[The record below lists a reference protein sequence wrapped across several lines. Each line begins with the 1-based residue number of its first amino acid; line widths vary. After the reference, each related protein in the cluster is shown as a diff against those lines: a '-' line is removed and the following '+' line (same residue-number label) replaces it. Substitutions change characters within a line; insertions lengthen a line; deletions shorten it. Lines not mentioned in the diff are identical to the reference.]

1 MFGRRPKRF
10 PLCAAPRWP
19 AVAFLPKCSAILWVP
34 AVLAFLMPACDGPLT
49 LRDVGVSAIVY
60 MLTIAPFPLSLLVSG
75 GSRVAQEFFLWQL
88 LRRANHDA
96 GFYLTVVPSIGIPLV
111 ALAMA
116 GLVVALRRRQ
126 GLDVLIVSLTVVVG
140 AFFEAWPVKGFQYLI
155 PLATPV
161 ALPAGDGVWS
171 GPG

>member
-1 MFGRRPKRF
+1 MLRDGPLFFFFALTFLFLALSVRGPRRF
-10 PLCAAPRWP
+10 PLYAAACW
-19 AVAFLPKCSAILWVP
+19 AVFAFLAKESAFFWVP
-34 AVLAFLMPACDGPLT
+34 AVLAFLMLARDVPLK
-49 LRDVGVSAIVY
+49 LRDFGVSAIVY

-96 GFYLTVVPSIGIPLV
+96 GFYLPVVPSIGIPLV

-126 GLDVLIVSLTVVVG
+126 GLDVLIV
-140 AFFEAWPVKGFQYLI
+140 
-155 PLATPV
+155 
-161 ALPAGDGVWS
+161 
-171 GPG
+171 